1 MKGTTTGQE
10 ARTLNSLP
18 GRGDKNL
25 DVPKGSTAGH
35 LVQTSH
41 AVTEVNLSVKGKKR

>member
-10 ARTLNSLP
+10 AGTLNSLS
-18 GRGDKNL
+18 GRGDEDTNL

-35 LVQTSH
+35 LVRSKTTQLLT
-41 AVTEVNLSVKGKKR
+41 R